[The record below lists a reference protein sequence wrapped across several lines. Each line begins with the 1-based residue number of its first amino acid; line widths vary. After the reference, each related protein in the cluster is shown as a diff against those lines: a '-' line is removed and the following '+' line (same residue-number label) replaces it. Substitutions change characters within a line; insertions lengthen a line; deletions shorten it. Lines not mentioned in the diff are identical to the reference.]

1 MLKKLFLVIS
11 VLQKFVHSDYELVHS
26 DEVLISF
33 LIMKKSLQFFFFFIF
48 EHVLKHGQ
56 KLIQSD
62 IS

>member
-1 MLKKLFLVIS
+1 MIS

-33 LIMKKSLQFFFFFIF
+33 LIMKKSLQFFFFFF
-48 EHVLKHGQ
+48 ERLLKHGQ